1 MTRLFHRTG
10 TSLLALSG
18 FLLFSQALFSSAPPY
33 SGLPPFPSNRA
44 LIEAIDAYEVVDVIV
59 LSEGWR
65 EGFQAGFAAE
75 VVRGGRSLADL
86 VLTDVGLDFSI
97 ALVTRLDSG
106 VDLEIGDS
114 VRIKTFT
121 SQE

>member
-1 MTRLFHRTG
+1 M
-10 TSLLALSG
+10 SLLALSG
-18 FLLFSQALFSSAPPY
+18 LFLLSQVGFASAPPY
-33 SGLPPFPSNRA
+33 SGVPPFPSNRA
-44 LIEAIDAYEVVDVIV
+44 LIEAIDAYDAVDVIV

-65 EGFQAGFAAE
+65 EGFQAGFAVE
-75 VVRGGRSLADL
+75 VVRAGRSLADL